1 MFVDFY
7 CFLAKIFQFV
17 FWVHCSY
24 LIGGIMK
31 NAKIFVFL
39 SVVFLFSALFA
50 DDNVKGNMIGGD
62 PAMSWEDGGQ
72 DFFVMFNSN
81 IDNKIKLYGETNE
94 NPQGDTCVE
103 SSSFTLDNFHI
114 PEDAIIEKAYLIW
127 MGAVDPAKLEE
138 PTDNKVHLAFKQTAD
153 HNVEYAAD
161 ILAGE
166 EGKGKKLTDA
176 PSFEFEGITYPY
188 AVTLGCTET
197 DEGTLQNDFNIGY
210 FTYRV
215 DITDFFNQIY
225 EINKAADHQEGTGEY
240 YGTYTFS
247 DLDCTDHD
255 AYKCQTT
262 MVSAWS
268 IFFIYRSKHIKPKK
282 IYFYNGLSFVY
293 GTQSV
298 AKVSGFVFGQYP
310 TVRLTTMI
318 AEGDPS
324 LTEDELPPEEISLL
338 GENGEKPY
346 RLKNKCN
353 DFTKDNTHIE
363 VYNSVS
369 SIVNW
374 DPNAEGD
381 DQIKCVSGLADE
393 TINYGIDV
401 DTFLLDSEKVPNLQ
415 EHLQHVGNPDDP
427 DKIDITL
434 SVNQDAI
441 FTNFMV
447 LSLDIKGS
455 NFDIP
460 GEDEKYSCSCP
471 LANSA
476 DTTKDYYCPYI
487 NNSKAFYYLVKVQ
500 NWGGEETGE
509 VKISDELDAKLD
521 YIPGTTEYATVFDN
535 KGDGTDWTVIPD
547 KDGGKFPLSGEGY
560 KLGEKMQAC
569 SDESGKK
576 VCTDKI
582 LVRYKVKP
590 KSKDEVS
597 KNYVFSN
604 IAVLKDSKSETPYKT
619 NNSYPLKL
627 KPMTCVPDS
636 QCSAPTPEMC
646 GGVKNEKECST
657 DKDCPKGSSCKDF
670 KCVQNTESMCSKA
683 TITTALGKNSPQSS
697 SAIIIPKD
705 NGGKPLVV
713 GQFTLQSSDCE
724 DGKYFS
730 FEDLRVQLDKKNDQ
744 NFEFS
749 NYELIWD
756 VDGDGAYDPTVDSI
770 VNDPVGTNEDTN
782 HVYFP
787 LKPSAKMYQGKSLN
801 SFIIRMNI
809 DYKGDKITSGTSFR
823 FFLEDYAVG
832 AKVKGGDATIADI
845 NIKFAEFFLEPTG
858 DYFIATIGPN
868 DPPIPSVAEM
878 NDNIPVLQIR
888 TKALEKS
895 NSIKEIKIKIPN
907 NAVKFGDENGITG
920 ISLWIDSNNDGK
932 GDIKVA
938 EKTEFDS
945 NETRS
950 VSFKKF
956 TTPLKYNAGE
966 EKYLV
971 INVDFNMVKADPAMF
986 GKIIIQKGG
995 IALTNSSTVY
1005 ELPLNSKKFTYACE
1019 KGDENCKEPEESKG
1033 GCAVLEVENDS
1044 TNILAAVSL
1053 ISALAMLGF
1062 VLLRKKLF

>member
-1 MFVDFY
+1 
-7 CFLAKIFQFV
+7 
-17 FWVHCSY
+17 
-24 LIGGIMK
+24 MK
-31 NAKIFVFL
+31 NAKIFVIL
-39 SVVFLFSALFA
+39 SVVFLFSALVA

-81 IDNKIKLYGETNE
+81 VDNKIQLYGETAE

-103 SSSFTLDNFHI
+103 SSSFTLDKFHI

-127 MGAVDPAKLEE
+127 MGAVDPEKLDE
-138 PTDNKVHLAFKQTAD
+138 PTDNKVHLAFTQTAD
-153 HNVEYAAD
+153 KNVEYAMDVEAPE
-161 ILAGE
+161 A
-166 EGKGKKLTDA
+166 KKLTDA
-176 PSFEFEGITYPY
+176 PSFGFEGMKYPY
-188 AVTLGCTET
+188 DVITGCSET
-197 DEGTLQNDFNIGY
+197 DEGTLQKDFNIGY

-215 DITDFFNQIY
+215 DITDFFKNIT
-225 EINKAADHQEGTGEY
+225 EVHKAASDTNVEGSGEF

-298 AKVSGFVFGQYP
+298 AKVGGFIFGQYP

-318 AEGDPS
+318 AEGDPG
-324 LTEDELPPEEISLL
+324 LTDSELPAEEITLL
-338 GENGEKPY
+338 GENGGNPY
-346 RLKNKCN
+346 KLKNKCN
-353 DFTKDNTHIE
+353 DRMADGHIE

-401 DTFLLDSEKVPNLQ
+401 DTFLLDSEKVINLQ
-415 EHLQHVGNPDDP
+415 EHLQHIGGPDDP
-427 DKIDITL
+427 DNIDITL

-460 GEDEKYSCSCP
+460 DEDEKYACSCP
-471 LANSA
+471 LADSA

-509 VKISDELDAKLD
+509 VTISDELDAKLD
-521 YIPGTTEYATVFDN
+521 YIPGTTEYATVFDS

-547 KDGGKFPLSGEGY
+547 KDGGKFPLSGAGY

-576 VCTDKI
+576 VCADKI

-590 KSKDEVS
+590 KPKDEVS

-646 GGVKNEKECST
+646 GGVKNEKECT
-657 DKDCPKGSSCKDF
+657 VDKDCPNGFNCKDF
-670 KCVQNTESMCSKA
+670 KCIQNTENMCSKA

-724 DGKYFS
+724 AGKYFS
-730 FEDLRVQLDKKNDQ
+730 FEDLRVQLDKKNDS

-756 VDGDGAYDPTVDSI
+756 VDGDGAYDPTVDTI
-770 VNDPVGTNEDTN
+770 VSDPTGTNENTN
-782 HVYFP
+782 YVYFP
-787 LKPSAKMYQGKSLN
+787 LKQSTKMFMGKSLN
-801 SFIIRMNI
+801 YFIIRANI
-809 DYKGDKITSGTSFR
+809 DYKGDNITSGTSFR
-823 FFLEDYAVG
+823 FFLEDGAVG
-832 AKVKGGDATIADI
+832 AKAKGGDATVADI

-868 DPPIPSVAEM
+868 DPPIPSVAVM

-888 TKALEKS
+888 TKAIGKA
-895 NSIKEIKIKIPN
+895 NSITEMKIKLPN
-907 NAVKFGDENGITG
+907 SSVKFGDENGITG
-920 ISLWIDSNNDGK
+920 ISLWIDTNNDGK
-932 GDIKVA
+932 GDVKVA

-945 NETRS
+945 STETRS
-950 VSFKKF
+950 FSFKKF
-956 TTPLKYNAGE
+956 SPALKYNAGE

-971 INVDFNMVKADPAMF
+971 IHADFNMTKAEPPMSARIIVQSI
-986 GKIIIQKGG
+986 KIKDK
-995 IALTNSSTVY
+995 SVTVY
-1005 ELPLNSKKFTYACE
+1005 DGKAIYSKTFTYACE
-1019 KGDENCKEPEESKG
+1019 KGDENCQEPEDSKG
-1033 GCAVLEVENDS
+1033 GCAVLEVESDN
-1044 TNILAAVSL
+1044 TNVFAAVSL

-1062 VLLRKKLF
+1062 VLLRKRLF